1 MLSCAASTAA
11 RSTSQDTSNGHNRLN
26 TPACRHAW
34 PCCTAPERSTSARG
48 AHLREVPVPGVH
60 AVQEGPF
67 VADVEGEEVERSDHK
82 LAVMPAVK
90 PHRESNCDEAGG
102 REGDQNQERGRPRD
116 ALQRLG
122 LAQELIND
130 VHAVAVKQQ
139 QGRRRSKGPP
149 ERSLHHNSVN

>member
-1 MLSCAASTAA
+1 M
-11 RSTSQDTSNGHNRLN
+11 G
-26 TPACRHAW
+26 
-34 PCCTAPERSTSARG
+34 
-48 AHLREVPVPGVH
+48 
-60 AVQEGPF
+60 
-67 VADVEGEEVERSDHK
+67 
-82 LAVMPAVK
+82 
-90 PHRESNCDEAGG
+90 
-102 REGDQNQERGRPRD
+102 RGRPRD